1 MKLLMFAALLVG
13 TSHIV
18 EVEAQTYYPPVYS
31 GYSQTV
37 RPAGG
42 VDQPNA
48 QFIRNQMEQQRRQ
61 VDIGNAQF
69 EQWNNIRNYEL
80 INGRNVR

>member
-1 MKLLMFAALLVG
+1 MKLLLFVTLLIG
-13 TSHIV
+13 TSQF
-18 EVEAQTYYPPVYS
+18 VEAQQYIPYPAYV
-31 GYSQTV
+31 QTQ

-61 VDIGNAQF
+61 VDIGNAQL
-69 EQWNNIRNYEL
+69 EQWNNIRNYDA
-80 INGRNVR
+80 IYGRRDAR

>member
-1 MKLLMFAALLVG
+1 MKLLVFAALLIG

-18 EVEAQTYYPPVYS
+18 EAQTPVYS
-31 GYSQTV
+31 QTQ

-48 QFIRNQMEQQRRQ
+48 QFIRNQMEQQRQQ
-61 VDIGNAQF
+61 VDIGNARL
-69 EQWNNIRNYEL
+69 EQMNVIRNYEL
-80 INGRNVR
+80 IYGRKP

>member
-1 MKLLMFAALLVG
+1 MKLLVFAALLIG

-18 EVEAQTYYPPVYS
+18 EAQSYVYT
-31 GYSQTV
+31 QTQ

-61 VDIGNAQF
+61 VDIGNARL
-69 EQWNNIRNYEL
+69 EQMNVIRSYEL
-80 INGRNVR
+80 IYGDRNVR

>member
-1 MKLLMFAALLVG
+1 MKLITFITLIIF
-13 TSHIV
+13 TSQF
-18 EVEAQTYYPPVYS
+18 VEAQTYYQP
-31 GYSQTV
+31 GYMQTQ

-61 VDIGNAQF
+61 VDVGNAQLQ
-69 EQWNNIRNYEL
+69 QWNAIRSYEL
-80 INGRNVR
+80 IYGDRNVR

>member
-1 MKLLMFAALLVG
+1 MKILMFAVLLIA

-18 EVEAQTYYPPVYS
+18 EAQTYIPYPV
-31 GYSQTV
+31 Q

-48 QFIRNQMEQQRRQ
+48 RFIRNQMEQQRRQ
-61 VDIGNAQF
+61 VDVGNAQLQQF
-69 EQWNNIRNYEL
+69 NTIRSYEL
-80 INGRNVR
+80 IYGGRDVR

>member
-1 MKLLMFAALLVG
+1 MKLLMLAALLIG
-13 TSHIV
+13 TSHF
-18 EVEAQTYYPPVYS
+18 VEAQTYYPPVYP
-31 GYSQTV
+31 GYVQTQ

-61 VDIGNAQF
+61 VDIGNAQLQ
-69 EQWNNIRNYEL
+69 QWNNIRSYEL
-80 INGRNVR
+80 IYGKP

>member
-1 MKLLMFAALLVG
+1 MKLLTFVILLVG
-13 TSHIV
+13 TSQI
-18 EVEAQTYYPPVYS
+18 VEAQGYYYPPVSS
-31 GYSQTV
+31 GYTQTQ

-61 VDIGNAQF
+61 VDIGNAQL
-69 EQWNNIRNYEL
+69 EQMNVIRNYEL
-80 INGRNVR
+80 IYGGRNAR

>member
-1 MKLLMFAALLVG
+1 MKLLIFAALLIG

-18 EVEAQTYYPPVYS
+18 EAQ
-31 GYSQTV
+31 

-42 VDQPNA
+42 VDQPNE

-61 VDIGNAQF
+61 VDIGNARL
-69 EQWNNIRNYEL
+69 EQMNVIRSYEL
-80 INGRNVR
+80 IYGERKP

>member
-1 MKLLMFAALLVG
+1 MKLLVFAALLIG

-18 EVEAQTYYPPVYS
+18 EAQSYYYPPAYV
-31 GYSQTV
+31 QTQ

-61 VDIGNAQF
+61 VDVGNAQLQ
-69 EQWNNIRNYEL
+69 QWNNIRSYEL
-80 INGRNVR
+80 IYGDRNVR

>member
-1 MKLLMFAALLVG
+1 MKLLMFAALLIG

-18 EVEAQTYYPPVYS
+18 EAQSYYYPPVSSSYV
-31 GYSQTV
+31 QTQ

-61 VDIGNAQF
+61 VDVGNAQLQ
-69 EQWNNIRNYEL
+69 QWNDIRSYEL
-80 INGRNVR
+80 IYGDRNVR

>member
-1 MKLLMFAALLVG
+1 MKLLMLSALLIA

-18 EVEAQTYYPPVYS
+18 EAQTYTPYPAYV
-31 GYSQTV
+31 QTQ

-42 VDQPNA
+42 VDQPNT

-61 VDIGNAQF
+61 VDIGNAQLQ
-69 EQWNNIRNYEL
+69 QWNNIRSYEL
-80 INGRNVR
+80 IYGRPAR

>member
-1 MKLLMFAALLVG
+1 MKLLVFAALLIG

-18 EVEAQTYYPPVYS
+18 EAQSYYYPPVYS
-31 GYSQTV
+31 QTQ

-61 VDIGNAQF
+61 VDIGNARL
-69 EQWNNIRNYEL
+69 EQMNVIRNYEL
-80 INGRNVR
+80 IYGDRVR

>member
-1 MKLLMFAALLVG
+1 MKLLVFAALLIG

-18 EVEAQTYYPPVYS
+18 EAQTYIPYPVYV
-31 GYSQTV
+31 QTQ

-61 VDIGNAQF
+61 VDIGNAQLQ
-69 EQWNNIRNYEL
+69 QWNAIRSYEL
-80 INGRNVR
+80 IYGKP

>member
-1 MKLLMFAALLVG
+1 MKLLILSALLIA

-18 EVEAQTYYPPVYS
+18 EAQTPVYQ
-31 GYSQTV
+31 GYVQTQ

-48 QFIRNQMEQQRRQ
+48 QFIRNQMEQQRQQ
-61 VDIGNAQF
+61 VDIGNAQLQ
-69 EQWNNIRNYEL
+69 QWNNIRSYEL
-80 INGRNVR
+80 IYGGRRSP